1 MRMAVIPARGGS
13 KRIPG
18 KNIRPFAGKPMLA
31 WTLEAALASG
41 CFDRIVVSTDD
52 EAIARMAQDHGAEVP
67 FLRAASLADDH
78 TPTIP
83 VIADAI
89 RRSQSLGWM
98 PEQVCCLYATAP
110 FLQAGDIRAAMER
123 LLADSNLDYVF
134 AATAYRY
141 PIQRSLMLDE
151 AGHVAMLYPEHRLT
165 RSQDLVPAYHDA
177 GQFYWG
183 RTSAWL
189 ADKAIFSERSSVVLL
204 PGWRVQDIDDEND
217 WKMAEY
223 LHAVLQAQLTQ

>member
-1 MRMAVIPARGGS
+1 
-13 KRIPG
+13 
-18 KNIRPFAGKPMLA
+18 
-31 WTLEAALASG
+31 
-41 CFDRIVVSTDD
+41 
-52 EAIARMAQDHGAEVP
+52 
-67 FLRAASLADDH
+67 
-78 TPTIP
+78 
-83 VIADAI
+83 
-89 RRSQSLGWM
+89 
-98 PEQVCCLYATAP
+98 
-110 FLQAGDIRAAMER
+110 
-123 LLADSNLDYVF
+123 VF

-151 AGHVAMLYPEHRLT
+151 AGRVAMLYPEHRLT

-217 WKMAEY
+217 WIRAEY
-223 LHAVLQAQLTQ
+223 MFAAMQAHRTADMIPA